1 MQADGSEHIIP
12 AVMVPF
18 QVTAVPNDAT
28 ITRRLKLLYESWHRS
43 WQDGRCNLSY
53 NNYLNDLSTELSA
66 EEKLRADLHSI
77 LKNLLR
83 PHKVQDTDDG
93 AARTVEEE
101 EAARVKAA
109 QEEAAR
115 LKAAE
120 EVAARLGTSPYEVYR
135 LGPKMWFTGD
145 LMSWVFERFR
155 TTNWGGDDV
164 GLIAT
169 SQFYELLKQKKDV
182 TKLVQKA
189 LGDNYLE
196 KKTGLIVIP
205 VHTPAHWV
213 LVVID
218 LHERNVCLLDSLKSE
233 DPALTAT
240 ILQTMKAW
248 IESSHRLRTNTSR
261 NPN

>member
-1 MQADGSEHIIP
+1 LQADGSEHIIP

-28 ITRRLKLLYESWHRS
+28 TTTTTRRLELLYESWHRS
-43 WQDGRCNLSY
+43 WQDGRF
-53 NNYLNDLSTELSA
+53 NDVSTELSA

-77 LKNLLR
+77 LKNYLR

-93 AARTVEEE
+93 ERTS
-101 EAARVKAA
+101 
-109 QEEAAR
+109 
-115 LKAAE
+115 L
-120 EVAARLGTSPYEVYR
+120 YEVYR
-135 LGPKMWFTGD
+135 LGPKMWFSGD
-145 LMSWVFERFR
+145 LMRWVFERFR

-189 LGDNYLE
+189 LGDNYLK
-196 KKTGLIVIP
+196 KKTRLIVIP
-205 VHTPAHWV
+205 VHKPSHWV

-218 LHERNVCLLDSLKSE
+218 LHEGNVCLLDSLKSK
-233 DPALTAT
+233 DSALSAT
-240 ILQTMKAW
+240 ILQTMKEW
-248 IESSHRLRTNTSR
+248 IESCHRLRTNTSR

>member
-28 ITRRLKLLYESWHRS
+28 ITRRLKSLYESWHRS

-169 SQFYELLKQKKDV
+169 SQFYELLKQNKDV

-196 KKTGLIVIP
+196 KNTGLIVIP
-205 VHTPAHWV
+205 VHTPSHWV

-218 LHERNVCLLDSLKSE
+218 LHERNVCLLDSLKSK

>member
-28 ITRRLKLLYESWHRS
+28 TTTTTRRLELLYERWHRS
-43 WQDGRCNLSY
+43 WQDGRF
-53 NNYLNDLSTELSA
+53 NDVSTELSA

-77 LKNLLR
+77 LKNYLR

-93 AARTVEEE
+93 ERTS
-101 EAARVKAA
+101 
-109 QEEAAR
+109 
-115 LKAAE
+115 L
-120 EVAARLGTSPYEVYR
+120 YEVYR
-135 LGPKMWFTGD
+135 LGPEMWFSGD
-145 LMSWVFERFR
+145 LMRWVFERFR

-189 LGDNYLE
+189 LGDNYLK
-196 KKTGLIVIP
+196 KKTRLIVIP
-205 VHTPAHWV
+205 VHKPSHWV

-218 LHERNVCLLDSLKSE
+218 LHEGNVCLLDSLKSK
-233 DPALTAT
+233 DSALSAT
-240 ILQTMKAW
+240 ILQTMKEW
-248 IESSHRLRTNTSR
+248 IESCHRLRTNTSR

>member
-1 MQADGSEHIIP
+1 MQTDGSEHIIP

-28 ITRRLKLLYESWHRS
+28 TTTTTRRLELLYESWHRS
-43 WQDGRCNLSY
+43 WQDGRF
-53 NNYLNDLSTELSA
+53 NDVSTELSA

-77 LKNLLR
+77 LKNYLR

-93 AARTVEEE
+93 ERTS
-101 EAARVKAA
+101 
-109 QEEAAR
+109 
-115 LKAAE
+115 L
-120 EVAARLGTSPYEVYR
+120 YEVYR
-135 LGPKMWFTGD
+135 LGPEMWFSGD
-145 LMSWVFERFR
+145 LMRWVFERFR

-189 LGDNYLE
+189 LGDNYLK
-196 KKTGLIVIP
+196 KKTRLIVIP
-205 VHTPAHWV
+205 VHKPSHWV

-218 LHERNVCLLDSLKSE
+218 LHEGNVCLLDSLKSK

>member
-77 LKNLLR
+77 LKNYLR

-120 EVAARLGTSPYEVYR
+120 EVAARLGTSLYEVYR
-135 LGPKMWFTGD
+135 LGPKMWFSGD

-169 SQFYELLKQKKDV
+169 SQFYELLKQNKDV
-182 TKLVQKA
+182 TKLVEKA
-189 LGDNYLE
+189 LGDNFLE

-218 LHERNVCLLDSLKSE
+218 LHERNVCLLDSLKSK

>member
-1 MQADGSEHIIP
+1 MQTDGSEHIIP

-28 ITRRLKLLYESWHRS
+28 TTTTTRRLELLYESWHRS
-43 WQDGRCNLSY
+43 WQDGRF
-53 NNYLNDLSTELSA
+53 NDVSTELSA

-77 LKNLLR
+77 LKNYLR

-93 AARTVEEE
+93 ERTS
-101 EAARVKAA
+101 
-109 QEEAAR
+109 
-115 LKAAE
+115 L
-120 EVAARLGTSPYEVYR
+120 YEVYR
-135 LGPKMWFTGD
+135 LGPKMWFSGD

-189 LGDNYLE
+189 LGDNYLK
-196 KKTGLIVIP
+196 KKTRLIVIP
-205 VHTPAHWV
+205 VHKPSHWV

-218 LHERNVCLLDSLKSE
+218 LHEGNVCLLDSLKSK
-233 DPALTAT
+233 DSALSAT
-240 ILQTMKAW
+240 ILQTMKEW
-248 IESSHRLRTNTSR
+248 IESCHRLRTNTSR

>member
-28 ITRRLKLLYESWHRS
+28 ITSRLKLLYESWHRS

-77 LKNLLR
+77 LKNYLR

-189 LGDNYLE
+189 LGDNFLE

-205 VHTPAHWV
+205 VHTPSHWV

-218 LHERNVCLLDSLKSE
+218 LHERNVCLLDSLKSK

>member
-28 ITRRLKLLYESWHRS
+28 ITSRLKLLYESWHRS

-77 LKNLLR
+77 LKNHLR

-169 SQFYELLKQKKDV
+169 SQFYELLKQNKDV

-189 LGDNYLE
+189 LGDNFLE

-218 LHERNVCLLDSLKSE
+218 LHERNVCLLDSLKSK

>member
-43 WQDGRCNLSY
+43 WQDGRF
-53 NNYLNDLSTELSA
+53 NDLSTELSA

-77 LKNLLR
+77 LKNYLR

-120 EVAARLGTSPYEVYR
+120 EVAARLGTSLYEVYR
-135 LGPKMWFTGD
+135 LGPKMWFSGD

-169 SQFYELLKQKKDV
+169 SQFYELLKKNKDV

-189 LGDNYLE
+189 LGDNYLK
-196 KKTGLIVIP
+196 KKTRLIVIP
-205 VHTPAHWV
+205 VHTPSHWV

-218 LHERNVCLLDSLKSE
+218 LHERNVCLLDSLKSK

>member
-1 MQADGSEHIIP
+1 
-12 AVMVPF
+12 MVPF

-43 WQDGRCNLSY
+43 WQDARCNLSY
-53 NNYLNDLSTELSA
+53 PNYLNDLSTELSA

-120 EVAARLGTSPYEVYR
+120 EVAARLKARVKAAEEEAAACGRQPPSFVFTLPEMLQQLASYESEKCLICCKRIPRAERVYS
-135 LGPKMWFTGD
+135 GCCKHWACKECC
-145 LMSWVFERFR
+145 SNWR
-155 TTNWGGDDV
+155 TECAQSSRPARCMHCRR
-164 GLIAT
+164 I
-169 SQFYELLKQKKDV
+169 SSLL
-182 TKLVQKA
+182 
-189 LGDNYLE
+189 
-196 KKTGLIVIP
+196 
-205 VHTPAHWV
+205 
-213 LVVID
+213 
-218 LHERNVCLLDSLKSE
+218 S
-233 DPALTAT
+233 
-240 ILQTMKAW
+240 
-248 IESSHRLRTNTSR
+248 
-261 NPN
+261 

>member
-1 MQADGSEHIIP
+1 LQADGSEHIIP

-28 ITRRLKLLYESWHRS
+28 TTTTTRRLELLYESWHRS
-43 WQDGRCNLSY
+43 WQDGRF
-53 NNYLNDLSTELSA
+53 NDVSTELSA

-77 LKNLLR
+77 LKNYLR

-93 AARTVEEE
+93 ERTS
-101 EAARVKAA
+101 
-109 QEEAAR
+109 
-115 LKAAE
+115 L
-120 EVAARLGTSPYEVYR
+120 YEVYR
-135 LGPKMWFTGD
+135 LGPEMWFSGD
-145 LMSWVFERFR
+145 LMRWVFERFR

-189 LGDNYLE
+189 LGDNYLK
-196 KKTGLIVIP
+196 KKTRLIVIP
-205 VHTPAHWV
+205 VHTPSHWV

-218 LHERNVCLLDSLKSE
+218 LHERNVCLLDSLKSK
-233 DPALTAT
+233 DPALSAT

>member
-1 MQADGSEHIIP
+1 LQADGSEHIIP

-28 ITRRLKLLYESWHRS
+28 TTTTTRRLELLYESWHRS
-43 WQDGRCNLSY
+43 WQDGRF
-53 NNYLNDLSTELSA
+53 NDVSTELSA

-77 LKNLLR
+77 LKNYLR

-93 AARTVEEE
+93 ERTS
-101 EAARVKAA
+101 
-109 QEEAAR
+109 
-115 LKAAE
+115 L
-120 EVAARLGTSPYEVYR
+120 YEVYR
-135 LGPKMWFTGD
+135 LGPEMWFSGD
-145 LMSWVFERFR
+145 LMRWVFERFR

-189 LGDNYLE
+189 LGDNYLK
-196 KKTGLIVIP
+196 KKTRLIVIP
-205 VHTPAHWV
+205 VHKPSHWV

-218 LHERNVCLLDSLKSE
+218 LHEGNVCLLDSLKSK
-233 DPALTAT
+233 DSALSAT
-240 ILQTMKAW
+240 ILQTMKEW
-248 IESSHRLRTNTSR
+248 IESCHRLRTNTSR

>member
-1 MQADGSEHIIP
+1 M
-12 AVMVPF
+12 
-18 QVTAVPNDAT
+18 
-28 ITRRLKLLYESWHRS
+28 
-43 WQDGRCNLSY
+43 QDGRF
-53 NNYLNDLSTELSA
+53 NDLSTELSA

-77 LKNLLR
+77 LKNYLR

-169 SQFYELLKQKKDV
+169 SQFYELLKQNKDV

-218 LHERNVCLLDSLKSE
+218 LHERNVCLLDSLKSK

>member
-1 MQADGSEHIIP
+1 MVAAAAAAAKKAAD
-12 AVMVPF
+12 
-18 QVTAVPNDAT
+18 DAKVKAAEEEAA
-28 ITRRLKLLYESWHRS
+28 RLK
-43 WQDGRCNLSY
+43 
-53 NNYLNDLSTELSA
+53 A
-66 EEKLRADLHSI
+66 
-77 LKNLLR
+77 
-83 PHKVQDTDDG
+83 
-93 AARTVEEE
+93 VEA

-109 QEEAAR
+109 DEEAAR

-169 SQFYELLKQKKDV
+169 SQFYELLKQNKDV
-182 TKLVQKA
+182 TKLVEKA
-189 LGDNYLE
+189 LGDNFLE

-218 LHERNVCLLDSLKSE
+218 LHERNVCLLDSLKSK
-233 DPALTAT
+233 DPALTTT

>member
-28 ITRRLKLLYESWHRS
+28 ITSRLKLLYESWHRS

-169 SQFYELLKQKKDV
+169 SQFYELLKQNKDV

-189 LGDNYLE
+189 LGDNFLE

-218 LHERNVCLLDSLKSE
+218 LHERNVCLLDSLKSK

>member
-28 ITRRLKLLYESWHRS
+28 TTTTTRRLELLYESWHRS
-43 WQDGRCNLSY
+43 WQDGRF
-53 NNYLNDLSTELSA
+53 NDVSTELSA

-77 LKNLLR
+77 LKNYLR

-93 AARTVEEE
+93 ERTS
-101 EAARVKAA
+101 
-109 QEEAAR
+109 
-115 LKAAE
+115 L
-120 EVAARLGTSPYEVYR
+120 YEVYR
-135 LGPKMWFTGD
+135 LGPEMWFSGD
-145 LMSWVFERFR
+145 LMRWVFERFR

-189 LGDNYLE
+189 LGDNYLK
-196 KKTGLIVIP
+196 KKTRLIVIP
-205 VHTPAHWV
+205 VHTPSHWV

-218 LHERNVCLLDSLKSE
+218 LHERNVCLLDSLKSK
-233 DPALTAT
+233 DSALSAT
-240 ILQTMKAW
+240 ILQTMKEW
-248 IESSHRLRTNTSR
+248 IESCHRLRTNTSR

>member
-1 MQADGSEHIIP
+1 MQTDGSEHIIP

-28 ITRRLKLLYESWHRS
+28 TTTTTRRLELLYESWHRS
-43 WQDGRCNLSY
+43 WQDGRF
-53 NNYLNDLSTELSA
+53 NDVSTELSA

-77 LKNLLR
+77 LKNYLR

-93 AARTVEEE
+93 ERTS
-101 EAARVKAA
+101 
-109 QEEAAR
+109 
-115 LKAAE
+115 L
-120 EVAARLGTSPYEVYR
+120 YEVYR
-135 LGPKMWFTGD
+135 LGPEMWFSGD
-145 LMSWVFERFR
+145 LMRWVFERFR

-189 LGDNYLE
+189 LGDNYLK
-196 KKTGLIVIP
+196 KKTRLIVIP
-205 VHTPAHWV
+205 VHKPSHWV

-218 LHERNVCLLDSLKSE
+218 LHEGNVCLLDSLKSK
-233 DPALTAT
+233 DSALSAT
-240 ILQTMKAW
+240 ILQTMKEW
-248 IESSHRLRTNTSR
+248 IESCHRLRTNTSR